1 MDTTAILKY
10 KDKLIFICL
19 YDIKLMGIMQIIFCY
34 SGESSMNKNQYR
46 QQGMTILMLMG
57 ILAVVGIVATIAI
70 RAYTHL

>member
-1 MDTTAILKY
+1 
-10 KDKLIFICL
+10 
-19 YDIKLMGIMQIIFCY
+19 
-34 SGESSMNKNQYR
+34 MNKNQYR